1 LYSDFLAGTLT
12 KSIINPQKNISIVP
26 KRRDF
31 FVKVNIY
38 MYLIGCWLKHKTV
51 TKIRNIIIVGAGIV
65 GTSTGKGLIKK
76 GYNVLFVDKN
86 PDIIKSLEGEGYRA
100 CLPDDVS
107 GLDTGARASMFC
119 VDTPLGGGNENNYA
133 GLDLGNLI
141 SAVSVHAKWLGKSRH
156 LHVNGEKYYHL
167 IVIRSTVPPGTT
179 RGLLLPLINKY
190 SGLTVGEDLGLC
202 MHPEFLRTVS
212 AEDDYLNPRATII
225 GQYDSKSGD
234 FLEDIYSEFE
244 GEKIRV
250 DLDMAEFMKLI
261 HNCFNAMKISFSN
274 EMWQVGKSLGIDAN
288 LALRLA
294 AKTAEGLWNPNYGLV
309 GGQPYGGH
317 CLPKDTKGFE
327 QFAQRNNTVT
337 PLLSAV
343 VRINRQMEEM
353 AKLGKANHATI
364 EPPSATAEQILTTEK
379 S

>member
-1 LYSDFLAGTLT
+1 L
-12 KSIINPQKNISIVP
+12 KQKT
-26 KRRDF
+26 D
-31 FVKVNIY
+31 
-38 MYLIGCWLKHKTV
+38 G
-51 TKIRNIIIVGAGIV
+51 IIVIGAGVV
-65 GTSTGKGLIKK
+65 GISTGKGLIQK

-86 PDIIKSLEGEGYRA
+86 PDTIKSLEEEGYRA
-100 CLPDDVS
+100 CLPDDLS
-107 GLDTGARASMFC
+107 GFDTGAIASMFC
-119 VDTPLGGGNENNYA
+119 VDTPLGGENENNYA
-133 GLDLGNLI
+133 GLDLRNII
-141 SAVSVHAKWLGKSRH
+141 SAVSTHAKWLGKSKH

-179 RGLLLPLINKY
+179 RGLLLPLINKN
-190 SGLTVGEDLGLC
+190 SGMTIGEDLGLC

-212 AEDDYLNPRATII
+212 AEEDYLNPRATII

-244 GEKIRV
+244 SEKIRV

-261 HNCFNAMKISFSN
+261 NNCFNATKISFSN

-294 AKTAEGLWNPNYGLV
+294 AKTAEGLWNPDYGLI

-317 CLPKDTKGFE
+317 CLPKDTEGFE
-327 QFAQRNNTVT
+327 QFAQRNNTLT
-337 PLLSAV
+337 PILSAV
-343 VRINRQMEEM
+343 VRVNRKMEEM
-353 AKLGKANHATI
+353 AKLGSANRATVK
-364 EPPSATAEQILTTEK
+364 PPSVTAEQVLTTQK